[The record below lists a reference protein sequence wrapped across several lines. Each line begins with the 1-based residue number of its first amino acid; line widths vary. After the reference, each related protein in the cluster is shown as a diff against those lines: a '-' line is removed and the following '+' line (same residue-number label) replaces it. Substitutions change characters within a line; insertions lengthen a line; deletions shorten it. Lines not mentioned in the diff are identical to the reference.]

1 MVQGNSVARYK
12 DLREG
17 WLRVLDEHGVRLVA
31 LSLHSDGDLLKLLRS
46 DVRWEI
52 DGEDGETVVFART
65 HPE

>member
-1 MVQGNSVARYK
+1 
-12 DLREG
+12 
-17 WLRVLDEHGVRLVA
+17 LRVLDEHGVRLVA